1 MLSPKV
7 SPPTPHKIP
16 YIIAGKAP
24 PLLHNSVRVLP
35 AGIASNAPSSGKT
48 SHAKMPCTSQKLS
61 QDQFFTLLIGTYE
74 LLCPKLP
81 MAIISKPISV
91 FISSMF
97 FPVLEI

>member
-1 MLSPKV
+1 
-7 SPPTPHKIP
+7 
-16 YIIAGKAP
+16 
-24 PLLHNSVRVLP
+24 
-35 AGIASNAPSSGKT
+35 
-48 SHAKMPCTSQKLS
+48 MPCTSQKLS

-97 FPVLEI
+97 FPVLEISYINQMSSAGKSPLDDICIEI